1 MASSVPCSIRSGH
14 PSASVGSGTNH
25 PSIRVVLLAWEG
37 GLALVEAEDL
47 GNNIS
52 TYHWLLPISNR
63 TARPMLLFEAE
74 EIAICRF
81 MGELQACADKAVKM
95 VHQAHESIKDVHE
108 LFTLQVPPEDIE
120 ELSTSITGL
129 LTSTR
134 SHCTAVDQA
143 LETFRQ
149 HEVCEARDEVCRSI
163 YAGFD
168 K

>member
-1 MASSVPCSIRSGH
+1 
-14 PSASVGSGTNH
+14 
-25 PSIRVVLLAWEG
+25 
-37 GLALVEAEDL
+37 
-47 GNNIS
+47 
-52 TYHWLLPISNR
+52 
-63 TARPMLLFEAE
+63 
-74 EIAICRF
+74 
-81 MGELQACADKAVKM
+81 MGELQACVDKAVKM

-149 HEVCEARDEVCRSI
+149 HEVRETSVYLPYKHMNVYVDLIACTLALPRAIQVCEARDEVCRSI

>member
-1 MASSVPCSIRSGH
+1 MVS
-14 PSASVGSGTNH
+14 
-25 PSIRVVLLAWEG
+25 
-37 GLALVEAEDL
+37 
-47 GNNIS
+47 
-52 TYHWLLPISNR
+52 
-63 TARPMLLFEAE
+63 
-74 EIAICRF
+74 EINSYGEQ
-81 MGELQACADKAVKM
+81 MGELQACVDKAVKM

-149 HEVCEARDEVCRSI
+149 HEVRETSVYLPYKHMNVYVDLIACTLALPRAIQVCEARDEVCRSI

>member
-1 MASSVPCSIRSGH
+1 MRLEASYAAKELADIHGIIGPVFHKVRPPISLCRFRDE
-14 PSASVGSGTNH
+14 
-25 PSIRVVLLAWEG
+25 PSIYQGCPACLG
-37 GLALVEAEDL
+37 GGACPGRGRGPWKQHQHLSLVA
-47 GNNIS
+47 
-52 TYHWLLPISNR
+52 THQQQ
-63 TARPMLLFEAE
+63 
-74 EIAICRF
+74 